1 MIIMSNFLNGS
12 KEKVSNLLTT
22 NKKQPSVS
30 SFLYRVPK
38 SSTSAASNTPAKDEA
53 TINLSQTSTLSSNA
67 SIFNNTTLDSLSKQ
81 DRSDDGWDDMDD
93 FEPTTQ
99 RKRPSLLSTSN
110 KTSSTKLKSSTSIK
124 KLSTSQSINDSKDI
138 IDLSFDDSNDAS
150 LLSNHSGK
158 SDLKKS
164 EKTVPVRETS
174 SSEKGKISPEKG
186 KTSPEKRKTSP
197 VKEKSF
203 SPCKKSPGSSKDTR
217 KKSEDLSS
225 WLDELRTNPA
235 LEVGAHQLSDRELY
249 SAVDSLEKCDRSIL
263 QKVFDWFVSLPAE
276 IVDTLPGCGNAKSIP
291 TKYMLMRQR
300 IKAKIRRTE
309 GLIKERKRKTVNQC
323 FADDD
328 DETFLPTLE
337 DNNLKPF
344 HDDDDSTPE
353 NIGVSM
359 DESLLGSKNNCSSIM
374 GISAFLMDK
383 SDRQSSENTENKQKD
398 VGKTKSFDFEK
409 KIPKSSSIYFK
420 ESDDSDR
427 IGCASDDNKRFNG
440 VFNDS
445 QENSRGFTPKSS
457 IVSINSTTNDS
468 FGDSSATTLENS
480 IPNRKDPVNYFKSR
494 HENARNSSVI
504 SISSASEH
512 LGDSY
517 SNSPSNLTPNDGAN
531 TAKNSRFGAFVPK
544 FGRSSLVGSS
554 PVLNTTPQ
562 NAVRSNLNPV
572 NRNLETVTPKTNSCF
587 SENKVA
593 GNSSSENR
601 TGIFSENRTNI
612 FSENRTNI
620 LSENKTGVNS
630 KFSNKTVGNFYLP
643 NNKPTVT
650 SSASARNHLQSDAD
664 WPSERIRIDDDEDDF
679 VPPSPDKFKVS
690 TPNITTSLKAPFF
703 PKNITPLP
711 RGGESFAESTP
722 KMATAKGN
730 SPKTAFKIGPETQD
744 VARTLL
750 DDDPDFEML
759 STPSQGKEK
768 ATLNKFNDDAKDFKG
783 LKYPHSKEMF
793 KVFRETF
800 GLHSFRPNQMEAMN
814 AALLGHDVF
823 ILMPTGGGKSVCYQL
838 PALLT
843 PGVTIVISPLISL
856 IHDQVQKL
864 KSLDIPA
871 QFMSGSMNLG
881 DLDKIFSDL
890 HRSKPDLKI
899 LFVTPERVMASNKLQ
914 DAFTSLHNRNLLS
927 RFVIDEAHCV
937 SQWGHDFRPDYKQ
950 LSLLRQRFGGV
961 PIMALTATATVR
973 VRHDV
978 LHQLQMNN
986 TKWFISSFDRPNLK
1000 YQIMPKTGNA
1010 TLMREIIE
1018 WIKAKY
1024 PRHSGIVY
1032 CFSRRETD
1040 QVSDALKKAGIRS
1053 CSYHAGLTDQQR
1065 TRAQTDW
1072 ISDRVKVVC
1081 ATIAFG
1087 MGIDKPDVRFVIHFT
1102 LPKSLEG
1109 YYQEAGRA
1117 GRDGETS
1124 TCLLFYCF
1132 KDMFRIKN
1140 MIEKEKFTT
1149 GNRSSI
1155 EIHLQN
1161 LWTIVRFCED
1171 KKHCRRF
1178 LQLKYFDEHY
1188 DRQQCI
1194 ANVATT
1200 CDNCLEKDNFRMVDV
1215 TKECKALFKGLRELF
1230 QKSRSN
1236 ITINHL
1242 VAVLK
1247 GNKIKKI
1254 IDCGHDKLPI
1264 HNMLSSW
1271 NKMELDRLIHKLV
1284 LEGYLE
1290 DFLVATRDEI
1300 INSYIRLGRKADA
1313 FMNNDNAKIELA
1325 VPVKVGH
1332 ANVDNTDGDAEGSNS
1347 NISSAIRDI
1356 QERCYTALMDTVR
1369 ATAEALMLNTASIFP
1384 VQAIRSM
1391 SRELPESEI
1400 EMLKIVGV
1408 TKANFEK
1415 FGKPL
1420 LEITQAYAAEK
1431 LVTCIDEGVLQEEE
1445 EDEEDVL
1452 SGAGDWAMADA
1463 AEKSHYFPG
1472 GSRNRSGGG
1481 GYRKYPKKKGFKRK
1495 RTTGKPAAKRQKS
1508 SSTATGASTSRAKS
1522 ANTSRGG
1529 EPKSYLSSNRNLP
1542 PSNRPGFLQAPR
1554 VQQLKRT

>member
-1 MIIMSNFLNGS
+1 M
-12 KEKVSNLLTT
+12 VC
-22 NKKQPSVS
+22 
-30 SFLYRVPK
+30 
-38 SSTSAASNTPAKDEA
+38 
-53 TINLSQTSTLSSNA
+53 
-67 SIFNNTTLDSLSKQ
+67 NN
-81 DRSDDGWDDMDD
+81 
-93 FEPTTQ
+93 
-99 RKRPSLLSTSN
+99 
-110 KTSSTKLKSSTSIK
+110 
-124 KLSTSQSINDSKDI
+124 
-138 IDLSFDDSNDAS
+138 
-150 LLSNHSGK
+150 
-158 SDLKKS
+158 
-164 EKTVPVRETS
+164 
-174 SSEKGKISPEKG
+174 
-186 KTSPEKRKTSP
+186 
-197 VKEKSF
+197 
-203 SPCKKSPGSSKDTR
+203 
-217 KKSEDLSS
+217 
-225 WLDELRTNPA
+225 
-235 LEVGAHQLSDRELY
+235 LSDRELF

-263 QKVFDWFVSLPAE
+263 QKVFDWFVSLPPE
-276 IVDTLPGCGNAKSIP
+276 IADKLPGCEKSKSIP
-291 TKYMLMRQR
+291 TKYMMMRQR

-309 GLIKERKRKTVNQC
+309 ALIKERKKRTEDQC
-323 FADDD
+323 FAV
-328 DETFLPTLE
+328 DEDESYLPVE
-337 DNNLKPF
+337 DNNTRPF
-344 HDDDDSTPE
+344 HDDDSTPE
-353 NIGVSM
+353 NFGLSTN
-359 DESLLGSKNNCSSIM
+359 ESLRSSNNNFSSIL
-374 GISAFLMDK
+374 GISDFLTDK
-383 SDRQSSENTENKQKD
+383 YDEKSLGDTDKNEIKQKE
-398 VGKTKSFDFEK
+398 VGETRSFNFEK
-409 KIPKSSSIYFK
+409 KPSKSSAIYFK
-420 ESDDSDR
+420 DKNDSDR
-427 IGCASDDNKRFNG
+427 LSSTSYGSERLDG
-440 VFNDS
+440 GLNDS
-445 QENSRGFTPKSS
+445 QENSVRSRGFTPKTS
-457 IVSINSTTNDS
+457 IVSINSTMADS
-468 FGDSSATTLENS
+468 FGDSSATTVENS
-480 IPNRKDPVNYFKSR
+480 IPNRKDLVDTLKTNQ
-494 HENARNSSVI
+494 ENLKDSLQSSVI
-504 SISSASEH
+504 SISSASERF
-512 LGDSY
+512 GDSY
-517 SNSPSNLTPNDGAN
+517 PNSPVLSNFTSNNDA
-531 TAKNSRFGAFVPK
+531 TKPPKNSKFGAFVPK
-544 FGRSSLVGSS
+544 FGRSSIAGNSS
-554 PVLNTTPQ
+554 VSNTPPQ
-562 NAVRSNLNPV
+562 NTVKDNHKPV
-572 NRNLETVTPKTNSCF
+572 NRNLETKQSKVNSYFLDSKAAGSSNSRENRISGNTNSSETDAKPF
-587 SENKVA
+587 SH
-593 GNSSSENR
+593 
-601 TGIFSENRTNI
+601 
-612 FSENRTNI
+612 
-620 LSENKTGVNS
+620 
-630 KFSNKTVGNFYLP
+630 KTVGNFFLL
-643 NNKPTVT
+643 NNKTSGNTVY
-650 SSASARNHLQSDAD
+650 SGRLKSNLQTDLELETY
-664 WPSERIRIDDDEDDF
+664 ERIQIDDDDDF
-679 VPPSPDKFKVS
+679 VPQSPDKFKVS
-690 TPNITTSLKAPFF
+690 TPNITSSVKAPFF
-703 PKNITPLP
+703 PKNMTPLP

-722 KMATAKGN
+722 KMSTAKGN
-730 SPKTAFKIGPETQD
+730 SNSGFQIGPETQN

-750 DDDPDFEML
+750 DDDLDFEML
-759 STPSQGKEK
+759 STPSQGREN
-768 ATLNKFNDDAKDFKG
+768 APMNKFNDDAKDFKG

-814 AALLGHDVF
+814 ASLLGHDVF

-843 PGVTIVISPLISL
+843 PGVAIVISPLISL

-881 DLDKIFSDL
+881 DLDRIFTDL
-890 HRSKPDLKI
+890 HRSKPELKI

-978 LHQLQMNN
+978 MHQLQMKD

-1010 TLMREIIE
+1010 TLMREIVE

-1032 CFSRRETD
+1032 CFSRRETE
-1040 QVSDALKKAGIRS
+1040 QVAEALKKAGIRS
-1053 CSYHAGLTDQQR
+1053 CSYHAGLTDSQR

-1124 TCLLFYCF
+1124 TCLLFYSF
-1132 KDMFRIKN
+1132 HDMFRLKS
-1140 MIEKEKFTT
+1140 MIEKEKYSNTA
-1149 GNRSSI
+1149 NRNSI

-1171 KKHCRRF
+1171 KKHCRRY

-1200 CDNCLEKDNFRMVDV
+1200 CDNCLEKDNFRMLDV
-1215 TKECKALFKGLRELF
+1215 TKECKALFKGLKELL
-1230 QKSRSN
+1230 QKTRSN

-1254 IDCGHDKLPI
+1254 IECGHDKLPI

-1300 INSYIRLGRKADA
+1300 INSYIRLGRKAEA
-1313 FMNNDNAKIELA
+1313 FINNDNAKIELA
-1325 VPVKVGH
+1325 VPVKQGN
-1332 ANVDNTDGDAEGSNS
+1332 ANVDNTDGDDEGA
-1347 NISSAIRDI
+1347 SSSVSTAIREI
-1356 QERCYTALMDTVR
+1356 QERCYTALMDIVR
-1369 ATAEALMLNTASIFP
+1369 STAEALMLNTASIFP

-1391 SRELPESEI
+1391 SRDLPESEM

-1431 LVTCIDEGVLQEEE
+1431 LVTCIEEGVLQEEE
-1445 EDEEDVL
+1445 EDDEDVL

-1463 AEKSHYFPG
+1463 AEKSHYFPQ
-1472 GSRNRSGGG
+1472 GSRGRSASGSGF
-1481 GYRKYPKKKGFKRK
+1481 RRYPKKKGFKRK

-1508 SSTATGASTSRAKS
+1508 STTTTGASTSRAKS
-1522 ANTSRGG
+1522 ANTSKGG

-1554 VQQLKRT
+1554 VQKLKRT